1 MESKPAQDAPRP
13 VWRYPSRE
21 EHPEAEIFI
30 FDEWCKSCGICVAFC
45 PTGVFASDKSG
56 HPLVADPD
64 KCIACGLCE
73 IMCPDMA
80 ITVYKERKKKSGA
93 EEGGETTP

>member
-1 MESKPAQDAPRP
+1 MADKAPRETSQR

-21 EHPEAEIFI
+21 EHPEAEIFVY
-30 FDEWCKSCGICVAFC
+30 DQWCKSCGICAAFC
-45 PTGVFASDKSG
+45 PTGVFVPDKSG
-56 HPLVADPD
+56 RPIVANPD
-64 KCIACGLCE
+64 NCIACGLCE

-80 ITVYKERKKKSGA
+80 ITVYKKKKGGA